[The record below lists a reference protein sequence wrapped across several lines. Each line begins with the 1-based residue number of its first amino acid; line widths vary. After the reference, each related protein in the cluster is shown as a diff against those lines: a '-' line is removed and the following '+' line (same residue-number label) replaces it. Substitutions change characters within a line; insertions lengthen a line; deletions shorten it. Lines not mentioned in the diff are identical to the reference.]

1 MEPNKIVLPIG
12 NNNPT
17 PPTTKVLTDL
27 VIGNEKFKINDKG
40 EAVDDLGK
48 VIKSKEE
55 IEKLKNPGS
64 PILTEEDKRKQL
76 EKETADKEL
85 AEKLKKVETTLVEG
99 TEIELDGK
107 KFTVTKDGTIEQD
120 GKIFKTKEELK
131 TLLLETQ
138 DTSEENYID
147 TVQKATN
154 LVITDDTGKPIEYE
168 NTIEGF
174 TKYVQDLHT
183 NGKNLGAVEYE
194 QELFSKYPV
203 LKDIIEHL
211 TLKGSLDGFNEQI
224 DYSTI
229 SINDDEQQQIDIYTK
244 AKLAQGLS
252 PNEIAEMINYLKA
265 DKKLKDAAISSLSYL
280 KDVQEKD
287 KVNRTLAIEQ
297 KRREEEIE
305 AANYWKEIHGIIN
318 SKQLDLGDKK
328 FILPEVIKV
337 KDSSGRVVTK
347 TLKDFQDYIEKPLN
361 FNIDGKIYT
370 MTQHD
375 YDDYIENT
383 KRTPHNDLF
392 DAYRRFTSYD
402 DSQLIASN
410 ISSSIVKQVIK
421 LKTKAS
427 SGGSGTSGSTG
438 KIVLPIK

>member
-17 PPTTKVLTDL
+17 PTPTKVLTDL

-85 AEKLKKVETTLVEG
+85 TEKLKKIETTLVEG